1 MPAGRTLV
9 SHRTM
14 SSIVIAL
21 GAAAAVALVAGAA
34 RAQSPGGIA
43 GVVAPGVVPELVQEG
58 FVFTEGPVGTPDGGL
73 HFSDIRPNRIH
84 YLDPGGKDQPGA
96 RADQRR
102 ERAGADARRRPD
114 CGGRRGKRISRRSRD
129 GGVTTVTEGIAGKP
143 FLSPNDV
150 LVDAN
155 GGIYITDPGPRP
167 VVPGRTAYVYY
178 LPAGAKEPIVIDDQ
192 IARPNGITLTRDG
205 KTLIVND
212 TLGPTVYAYDVQP
225 DGSVKN
231 KRTFA
236 QLRDIPEGKESG
248 ADGMALDREDRL
260 YVTTVAGVQVFD
272 AARTSSRHDHS
283 AASSR
288 PMQISPAGQ
297 ARAYVKAREGLYRIN
312 MLAQGPIASA
322 IVDASP
328 RRHPDETGDEDDCD
342 GTLAHC
348 DRHGRGDPAAGAI
361 GPAPRQGFHQGGT
374 PQQRGYSQPVITEG
388 GQDRMARRTDRD
400 G

>member
-1 MPAGRTLV
+1 MPAESILV
-9 SHRTM
+9 SHRTKYARPA
-14 SSIVIAL
+14 ILAF
-21 GAAAAVALVAGAA
+21 ATAAAVVLLAGAA
-34 RAQSPGGIA
+34 YAQSPSGIA
-43 GVVAPGVVPELVQEG
+43 GVVAPGVAPELVQEG

-73 HFSDIRPNRIH
+73 YFSDIRPNRIYH
-84 YLDPGGKDQPGA
+84 LDPGGKISLVREQTNGA
-96 RADQRR
+96 NGLALTR
-102 ERAGADARRRPD
+102 EGDLLAAEGE
-114 CGGRRGKRISRRSRD
+114 GKRISRRSRD

-150 LVDAN
+150 LVDAK

-178 LPAGAKEPIVIDDQ
+178 LPPGAKEPIVIDDQ

-212 TLGPTVYAYDVQP
+212 TLGPTVYAYNVQP

-272 AARTSSRHDHS
+272 AAGKYLGTIKVPR
-283 AASSR
+283 
-288 PMQISPAGQ
+288 QPANAGF
-297 ARAYVKAREGLYRIN
+297 AGPDKRVLYITAREGLYRIN
-312 MLAQGPIASA
+312 MLAQGP
-322 IVDASP
+322 
-328 RRHPDETGDEDDCD
+328 
-342 GTLAHC
+342 
-348 DRHGRGDPAAGAI
+348 DRI
-361 GPAPRQGFHQGGT
+361 GK
-374 PQQRGYSQPVITEG
+374 
-388 GQDRMARRTDRD
+388 
-400 G
+400 

>member
-1 MPAGRTLV
+1 MPAERTLV
-9 SHRTM
+9 SHRTKYARPA
-14 SSIVIAL
+14 ILAL
-21 GAAAAVALVAGAA
+21 GTAAAVVLLAEAA
-34 RAQSPGGIA
+34 HAQSPSGIA
-43 GVVAPGVVPELVQEG
+43 GVVAPGVAPELVQEG

-73 HFSDIRPNRIH
+73 YFSDIRPNRIYH
-84 YLDPGGKDQPGA
+84 LDPGGKISLVREQTNGA
-96 RADQRR
+96 NGLALTR
-102 ERAGADARRRPD
+102 EGDLLAAEGE
-114 CGGRRGKRISRRSRD
+114 GKRISRRSRD
-129 GGVTTVTEGIAGKP
+129 GVVTTVTEGIAGKP

-231 KRTFA
+231 RRTFA

-260 YVTTVAGVQVFD
+260 YVTTVAGVQVLD
-272 AARTSSRHDHS
+272 AAGKYLGTIKVPR
-283 AASSR
+283 
-288 PMQISPAGQ
+288 QPANAGF
-297 ARAYVKAREGLYRIN
+297 AGPDKRVLYITAREGLYRIN
-312 MLAQGPIASA
+312 LLAQGP
-322 IVDASP
+322 
-328 RRHPDETGDEDDCD
+328 
-342 GTLAHC
+342 
-348 DRHGRGDPAAGAI
+348 DRI
-361 GPAPRQGFHQGGT
+361 GK
-374 PQQRGYSQPVITEG
+374 
-388 GQDRMARRTDRD
+388 
-400 G
+400 